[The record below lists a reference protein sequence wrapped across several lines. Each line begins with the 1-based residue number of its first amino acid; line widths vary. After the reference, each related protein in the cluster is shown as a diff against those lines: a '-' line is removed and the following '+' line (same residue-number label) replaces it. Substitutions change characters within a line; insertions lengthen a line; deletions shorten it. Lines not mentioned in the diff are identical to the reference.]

1 MTTNVVIGQV
11 KTSVTV
17 ADQSQKLNVLTST
30 GSYHREVNAAGHS
43 STQTTF
49 LMQSLITCQ

>member
-30 GSYHREVNAAGHS
+30 GS
-43 STQTTF
+43 
-49 LMQSLITCQ
+49 